1 MLQEEQEDYFKS
13 LKQKQKQQST
23 GKLNIT
29 EEEKMSDDEDVEVEL
44 DVQEEGDPMVSRAAF
59 KTYMLKVMI
68 DDGLD
73 QKRAAKMEI
82 LDFLTLLNVLNKAG
96 IHFK

>member
-29 EEEKMSDDEDVEVEL
+29 EEEKMSDDEDVEVE
-44 DVQEEGDPMVSRAAF
+44 
-59 KTYMLKVMI
+59 
-68 DDGLD
+68 
-73 QKRAAKMEI
+73 
-82 LDFLTLLNVLNKAG
+82 
-96 IHFK
+96 